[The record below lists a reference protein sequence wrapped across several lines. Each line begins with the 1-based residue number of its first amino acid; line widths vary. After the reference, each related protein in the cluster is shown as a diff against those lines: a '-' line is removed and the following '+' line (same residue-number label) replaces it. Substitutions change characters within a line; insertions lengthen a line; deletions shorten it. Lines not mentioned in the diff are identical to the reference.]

1 VRFKTKD
8 LEDRYVAQV
17 WDELRKYNP
26 FFALSLVKTERI
38 LRESKFGK
46 AEDQCICIIDLEDL
60 QVNLEVMGTGM
71 ANDQFKIES

>member
-1 VRFKTKD
+1 
-8 LEDRYVAQV
+8 
-17 WDELRKYNP
+17 
-26 FFALSLVKTERI
+26 VKTERI